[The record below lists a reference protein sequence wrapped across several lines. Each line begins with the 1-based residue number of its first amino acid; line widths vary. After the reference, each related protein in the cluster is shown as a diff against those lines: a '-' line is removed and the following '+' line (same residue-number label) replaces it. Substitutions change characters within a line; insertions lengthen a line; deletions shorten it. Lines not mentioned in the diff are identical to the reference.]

1 MKNKYSAKECFH
13 NYRFHSIFW
22 KNFVLVF
29 SSILLPFI
37 CILFISTYSY
47 DKLQTNE
54 TQTYSDELLTRSTMD
69 VDNLFKEARD
79 SAVLIGLD
87 EDVRDFIYDSGTNNT
102 TFYDTVG
109 IAKYLSLINILQ
121 DEFDSTYV
129 FAAYQNNIIS
139 SAGLIPYNSFPDKTG
154 LDQWDQNG
162 DTYQIRFLPPKENDE
177 EPGRI
182 GFFFKPQYSIGERRG
197 CVVLNLNIKKLD
209 RKFDYGED
217 VRLFILQDGF
227 TLYDTKGELTGTYLE
242 DTQVL
247 LDVGENCIA
256 TSKNLDQFDLQM
268 VLHVDSQP
276 LQKALSRIRLTS
288 VLVILF
294 SLFASIIA
302 VFYISR
308 KVFDPISEILSLLN
322 ESQQPD
328 NNTVIQ
334 TKDELSF
341 IRQSMNATLTKNKDI
356 EAELGQRIRLL
367 KKAQTVAL
375 QAQINPHFMYNTID
389 TINWMAISKMG
400 KENDVSKMLNIL
412 SQLLRYSLDNT
423 DTFVTLEEEI
433 SYTKK
438 YITVQQIRC
447 NYSFDVSWNIPAE
460 LLKCKVIKL
469 ILQPI
474 VENAIKYGIKPFED
488 EGNIRI
494 EASRED
500 DTVVISV
507 CDSGIGLTDEETEQI
522 NKTINE
528 QIIKESK
535 HLGMSNVNQ
544 RIILIFG
551 SQYGVTVKSKIGE
564 GTKVEMKIPLSW

>member
-1 MKNKYSAKECFH
+1 
-13 NYRFHSIFW
+13 
-22 KNFVLVF
+22 
-29 SSILLPFI
+29 
-37 CILFISTYSY
+37 
-47 DKLQTNE
+47 
-54 TQTYSDELLTRSTMD
+54 
-69 VDNLFKEARD
+69 
-79 SAVLIGLD
+79 
-87 EDVRDFIYDSGTNNT
+87 
-102 TFYDTVG
+102 
-109 IAKYLSLINILQ
+109 
-121 DEFDSTYV
+121 
-129 FAAYQNNIIS
+129 
-139 SAGLIPYNSFPDKTG
+139 
-154 LDQWDQNG
+154 
-162 DTYQIRFLPPKENDE
+162 
-177 EPGRI
+177 
-182 GFFFKPQYSIGERRG
+182 
-197 CVVLNLNIKKLD
+197 
-209 RKFDYGED
+209 
-217 VRLFILQDGF
+217 
-227 TLYDTKGELTGTYLE
+227 
-242 DTQVL
+242 
-247 LDVGENCIA
+247 
-256 TSKNLDQFDLQM
+256 
-268 VLHVDSQP
+268 
-276 LQKALSRIRLTS
+276 
-288 VLVILF
+288 
-294 SLFASIIA
+294 
-302 VFYISR
+302 
-308 KVFDPISEILSLLN
+308 
-322 ESQQPD
+322 
-328 NNTVIQ
+328 
-334 TKDELSF
+334 
-341 IRQSMNATLTKNKDI
+341 MNATLTKNKDI